1 LDGSSLREVTVSIF
15 SSSSIATQTAN
26 PNRRV
31 LALFGVLAGI
41 SLFGTTGCYA
51 ELETRPAYV
60 TYSSSA
66 RVRPVVVQ
74 ADADEEVYY
83 AESAPV
89 VEIETYPMVMYAGR
103 PSYWVDGRWYYRG
116 PRGWAYYRNEPRG
129 IVTQRVELE
138 RRYPDRFRVNAH
150 VNTHVNAHVNS
161 HVNSH
166 VNEHTNVHVNAHERP
181 VEVKTH
187 REVEAARPTV
197 HENVRVKETV
207 KVKESGSVGGSV
219 GVGGSVKTTTK
230 VTTKSSS
237 KDRR

>member
-1 LDGSSLREVTVSIF
+1 VSIF

-116 PRGWAYYRNEPRG
+116 PRGWAYYRSEPRG
-129 IVTQRVELE
+129 LVTHRVDLE
-138 RRYPDRFRVNAH
+138 RRYPERFRANAHVNAH
-150 VNTHVNAHVNS
+150 VNTHVNSHVNTHVNS
-161 HVNSH
+161 HVN
-166 VNEHTNVHVNAHERP
+166 THERP
-181 VEVKTH
+181 VEVTTH

-197 HENVRVKETV
+197 HENVRVKESV